1 MVLYFKAFRWEG
13 ELQRNEP
20 LKFRAAEWHDLHKL
34 PKNLT
39 GTIKKV
45 LKDSKE
51 GILFTEKKTTTQIKR
66 GYLFRQP
73 LKNLIIL
80 QNPN

>member
-20 LKFRAAEWHDLHKL
+20 LKFKAVEWHDLHQL

-39 GTIKKV
+39 GTIRKV
-45 LKDSKE
+45 LKDYKA
-51 GILFTEKKTTTQIKR
+51 GVLFSEKKQAVK
-66 GYLFRQP
+66 
-73 LKNLIIL
+73 
-80 QNPN
+80 